1 MNVYVRYLLRKF
13 GWYILTF
20 FIAVTLNFILPRLI
34 EGNPIAMIV
43 ATMAQGMTDTDRQ
56 KRLFESY
63 MQQFGLDR
71 PLYEQYFIYLRN
83 LFRGELGVSFG
94 MFPRTVEN
102 IIATSAPW
110 TIGLQLPAII
120 TAWIVGNVLGALAA
134 FKRGL
139 FDKIVF
145 PAMLL
150 ANAVPFFAMSI
161 LLLYLFALNLDWF
174 PIGGGFS
181 PRLMP
186 HLSLTFIGSVLR
198 HHTLPFLSLVF
209 VMLGGWAIG
218 MRSMAI
224 YELNTDYVLY
234 SKLMGIRESKIIRYV
249 FKNAMLPQIT
259 GLAISLGTMVG
270 GALITEIVFNYPG
283 IGMRLFTAIRTLDYP
298 LISGITLMI
307 ITGVLIANFLVEIVY
322 GLVDPRIKSAQLEE

>member
-1 MNVYVRYLLRKF
+1 
-13 GWYILTF
+13 
-20 FIAVTLNFILPRLI
+20 
-34 EGNPIAMIV
+34 
-43 ATMAQGMTDTDRQ
+43 
-56 KRLFESY
+56 
-63 MQQFGLDR
+63 
-71 PLYEQYFIYLRN
+71 
-83 LFRGELGVSFG
+83 
-94 MFPRTVEN
+94 
-102 IIATSAPW
+102 
-110 TIGLQLPAII
+110 LPAII
-120 TAWIVGNVLGALAA
+120 TAWLLGNVLGALAA

-150 ANAVPFFAMSI
+150 ANAIPFFAMSI
-161 LLLYLFALNLDWF
+161 LLLYFFALNLDWF

-198 HHTLPFLSLVF
+198 HHTLPFLSLVL

-259 GLAISLGTMVG
+259 GLAISLGTMIG

-298 LISGITLMI
+298 LISGITLFI
-307 ITGVLIANFLVEIVY
+307 IIGVLLANFLVEIVY

>member
-1 MNVYVRYLLRKF
+1 M
-13 GWYILTF
+13 
-20 FIAVTLNFILPRLI
+20 
-34 EGNPIAMIV
+34 
-43 ATMAQGMTDTDRQ
+43 
-56 KRLFESY
+56 
-63 MQQFGLDR
+63 
-71 PLYEQYFIYLRN
+71 
-83 LFRGELGVSFG
+83 LFRS
-94 MFPRTVEN
+94 
-102 IIATSAPW
+102 
-110 TIGLQLPAII
+110 
-120 TAWIVGNVLGALAA
+120 
-134 FKRGL
+134 KGL

-150 ANAVPFFAMSI
+150 ANAIPFFAMSI

-298 LISGITLMI
+298 LISGITLLI
-307 ITGVLIANFLVEIVY
+307 ITGVLLANFLVEIVY